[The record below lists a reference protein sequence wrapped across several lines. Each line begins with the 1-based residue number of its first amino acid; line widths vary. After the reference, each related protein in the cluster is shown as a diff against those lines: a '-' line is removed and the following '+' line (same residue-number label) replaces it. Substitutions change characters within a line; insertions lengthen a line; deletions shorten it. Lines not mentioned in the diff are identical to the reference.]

1 MKHPAHNVLGAL
13 LIAGSLITVTPTFAQ
28 TAETVETV
36 ITSEGTVSEFG
47 PQLLIIKSE
56 TAVTTVKSGL
66 PVTLHYTKVG
76 DTLMVSKVIV
86 RKAVVVPPPVVETKK
101 TTTTTTTDK
110 K

>member
-1 MKHPAHNVLGAL
+1 M
-13 LIAGSLITVTPTFAQ
+13 LIAGSLLITVTPTFAQ
-28 TAETVETV
+28 TAETVET
-36 ITSEGTVSEFG
+36 
-47 PQLLIIKSE
+47 
-56 TAVTTVKSGL
+56 AVTTVKSGL
-66 PVTLHYTKVG
+66 PVALYYTKVG